1 MKTTFK
7 DQDPVHLGNNVRR
20 IREIVGVK
28 QFELAEKC
36 NWSQQ
41 LMSKLENNEFIDHE
55 HLETIAKKL
64 GVTPEF
70 IENFREE
77 KAVNN
82 VINYDN
88 STFQDNVIP
97 IAMNSPVFHL
107 SSAENL
113 SELIEKFIRDELQ
126 KSQSLAELGKVV
138 LDLVEEVKKLKAAG
152 K

>member
-1 MKTTFK
+1 MKATFK

-20 IREIVGVK
+20 IREIIGVK

-41 LMSKLENNEFIDHE
+41 LMSRLENSDIIDHE
-55 HLETIAKKL
+55 HLETIAKSL
-64 GVTPEF
+64 GVMPEF

-77 KAVNN
+77 RAVNN